1 MGRFL
6 SQYAAFKS
14 LRLREEMIFTLH
26 RYIFRELFRVFALA
40 TVALTL
46 MLSVGLLVPIIQKY
60 GVSPGQI
67 FHLLGY
73 FLPITLTFVLP
84 ISALFASSLIY
95 GRFSADRELDACRAS
110 GVSMQSLIY
119 PGLMLA
125 ILVAIA
131 NLVLSFYVAPAFIHR
146 SEKSVKANAEQIL
159 FRNIQKK
166 GYYELPGSGYLLYA
180 DEAIPEK
187 NMLEGVVIVRER
199 PKQIARVIAVEQAKV
214 QIETHDTYN
223 EARIL
228 AHNTYQFD
236 DTAALYSENLLIS
249 AQFPPLLSDD
259 VKFQR
264 IEQLKRIQADKM
276 NYYPI
281 RELAM
286 KIRAQMSVE
295 LLAEEINRQMKRS
308 TDYFQLEDA
317 DGSRVYLLSVG
328 SAKVSSQK
336 ADQLDFEA
344 PIVLLQVDKAR
355 NSLTVQYDST
365 EGYMTLENGSTE
377 DLRFELI
384 LKNPTWKRPGQSP
397 TIAVQKYANNIMPP
411 QKIQDA
417 IAMNTLTE
425 TIGNI
430 GKPYSVL
437 KTPPGRI
444 LKSYANQWPRDIER
458 VDNEIYAEIHS
469 RLVLG
474 LGCVALIL
482 TGIAL
487 GIQFR
492 GGHVLSAFGASAV
505 PGGVLVTFILSG
517 KALTTN
523 PSTPASTGIA
533 VMWTGLGVLVV
544 LTLLVYRKLL
554 RT

>member
-1 MGRFL
+1 
-6 SQYAAFKS
+6 
-14 LRLREEMIFTLH
+14 MIFTLH

-40 TVALTL
+40 TVALML
-46 MLSVGLLVPIIQKY
+46 MVSIGLLVPIIQDF

-95 GRFSADRELDACRAS
+95 GRFAADRELDACRAS
-110 GVSMQSLIY
+110 GVSMRSLIY
-119 PGLMLA
+119 PGLTLA
-125 ILVAIA
+125 ILVAVA
-131 NLVLSFYVAPAFIHR
+131 NLTMSFYVAPAFIHR

-166 GYYELPGSGYLLYA
+166 GHYALPKSDYRLYA
-180 DEAIPEK
+180 DQAIPEQ
-187 NMLEGVVIVRER
+187 NLLEGVVIIRGD
-199 PKQIARVIAVEQAKV
+199 QDASARVIAVEQATV
-214 QIETHDTYN
+214 RIDTHDTYN

-228 AHNTYQFD
+228 ARNTYQFD
-236 DTAALYSENLLIS
+236 EASALYNETLLIS
-249 AQFPPLLSDD
+249 VQFPPLLRDD
-259 VKFQR
+259 IKFQR
-264 IEQLKRIQADKM
+264 IEQLKQIQANKL

-286 KIRAQMSVE
+286 ETRAQMSAE
-295 LLAEEINRQMKRS
+295 MLADAINRQMRRS
-308 TDYFQLEDA
+308 SDYFQLEDA
-317 DGSRVYLLSVG
+317 DGARAYLLSVG
-328 SAKVSSQK
+328 RATVSAEK
-336 ADQLDFEA
+336 DNRLDFEP

-355 NSLTVQYDST
+355 QALTVQYDST
-365 EGYMTLENGSTE
+365 EGYMTLESDKSE
-377 DLRFELI
+377 DLRFELVME
-384 LKNPTWKRPGQSP
+384 NPTWKRPGQTP
-397 TIAVQKYANNIMPP
+397 TIAVRKYANNIKPP
-411 QKIQDA
+411 ERIQEALAMDNIMDA
-417 IAMNTLTE
+417 INTADTE
-425 TIGNI
+425 
-430 GKPYSVL
+430 YSVL
-437 KTPPGRI
+437 TTAPGKL
-444 LKSYANQWPRDIER
+444 LKQTLREWPRQLEK

-517 KALTTN
+517 KALTN
-523 PSTPASTGIA
+523 NPASPAATGIA
-533 VMWTGLGVLVV
+533 VMWTGLAVLIVM
-544 LTLLVYRKLL
+544 TLIVYRKLL

>member
-1 MGRFL
+1 
-6 SQYAAFKS
+6 
-14 LRLREEMIFTLH
+14 MIFTLH
-26 RYIFRELFRVFALA
+26 KYVFRELFRVFTLA

-46 MLSVGLLVPIIQKY
+46 MLSVGLLVPIIQDY

-67 FHLLGY
+67 IHLLGY

-125 ILVAIA
+125 ILVAAA
-131 NLVLSFYVAPAFIHR
+131 NLILSFYVAPAFIHR

-166 GYYELPGSGYLLYA
+166 GYYALPWSEYRLYA
-180 DEAIPEK
+180 DQAIPE
-187 NMLEGVVIVRER
+187 NNLLEGVVIIRDYNNR
-199 PKQIARVIAVEQAKV
+199 SARVIAVEQAKV
-214 QIETHDTYN
+214 EIETHSTYN

-228 AHNTYQFD
+228 ARNTYRFD
-236 DTAALYSENLLIS
+236 ESTALYNENHLIS
-249 AQFPPLLSDD
+249 VQFPPLMYDQI
-259 VKFQR
+259 KFQK
-264 IEQLKRIQADKM
+264 IEQLKQIQANKM
-276 NYYPI
+276 NYYPV

-286 KIRAQMSVE
+286 KTRSQIAIEM
-295 LLAEEINRQMKRS
+295 LAEDINLQMARS
-308 TDYFQLEDA
+308 KDYYYQLEDA
-317 DGSRVYLLSVG
+317 DGSRGYLLQVAGCS
-328 SAKVSSQK
+328 VSSEK
-336 ADQLDFEA
+336 ANRLDFKE
-344 PIVLLQVDKAR
+344 PIVLLQKDTDR
-355 NSLTVQYDST
+355 NSLTVRYDSI
-365 EGYMTLENGSTE
+365 EGYMTLESDEVE
-377 DLRFELI
+377 DLKFELI
-384 LKNPTWKRPGQSP
+384 LNNPTYTRVGQETEP
-397 TIAVQKYANNIMPP
+397 VKLIDMRKYANNIKVPHD
-411 QKIQDA
+411 IEDA
-417 IAMNTLTE
+417 LKMDNILA

-430 GKPYSVL
+430 GTTHSVL
-437 KTPPGRI
+437 KTKARNI
-444 LKSYANQWPRDIER
+444 LVAYCNQWPRELEK
-458 VDNEIYAEIHS
+458 VDNEIAAEIHS

-492 GGHVLSAFGASAV
+492 GGHMLSAFGASAV

-517 KALTTN
+517 KALTNN
-523 PSTPASTGIA
+523 PSTPAMTGVT
-533 VMWTGLGVLVV
+533 VMWGGLVV
-544 LTLLVYRKLL
+544 LILLTLWVYRKLL